1 MRQMHGSAQIISISR
16 RLAPAHITRYSI
28 APTSINLLTRF
39 CQMPKING
47 NEIRPGNVLEH
58 NDGLW
63 SAVKVDHVKPGKG
76 GAFAQV
82 ELRNLRN
89 GSKLNERFRSADKVE
104 RVRLE
109 QKDQQFL
116 YEDGGMLVVMD
127 TETYEQ
133 VQLPSELLGERRPF
147 LQDGMTI
154 VVEFYE
160 EEALNATLPQKV
172 TCKIVETE
180 PVVKGQTA
188 ANSFKPAI
196 LDNGVKVM
204 VPPFVGPDED
214 IVVNTETMEYSER
227 A

>member
-1 MRQMHGSAQIISISR
+1 
-16 RLAPAHITRYSI
+16 
-28 APTSINLLTRF
+28 
-39 CQMPKING
+39 MPKING
-47 NEIRPGNVLEH
+47 NEIRPGYVLEH
-58 NDGLW
+58 NGGLW
-63 SAVKVDHVKPGKG
+63 AAVKTDHVKPGKG

-109 QKDQQFL
+109 QKDMQFL
-116 YEDGGMLVVMD
+116 YETDGMLVFMD
-127 TETYEQ
+127 AETFDQ
-133 VQLPSELLGERRPF
+133 VELPADLLGERRPF

-154 VVEFYE
+154 LVEFYE
-160 EEALNATLPQKV
+160 HEALNATLPQKV
-172 TCKIVETE
+172 TCTVVETE

-188 ANSFKPAI
+188 ANSFKPAV

-204 VPPFVGPDED
+204 VPPFVGPDEA

>member
-1 MRQMHGSAQIISISR
+1 
-16 RLAPAHITRYSI
+16 
-28 APTSINLLTRF
+28 
-39 CQMPKING
+39 MPKING
-47 NEIRPGNVLEH
+47 NEIKPGNVLEH
-58 NDGLW
+58 DSGLW
-63 SAVKVDHVKPGKG
+63 VAVKVEHVKPGKG

-82 ELRNLRN
+82 ELKNLRT

-116 YEDGGMLVVMD
+116 YESDGMLVFMD
-127 TETYEQ
+127 VETFEQ
-133 VQLPSELLGERRPF
+133 VELPSDLLGGRRPF

-160 EEALNATLPQKV
+160 DEALNATLPQKV
-172 TCKIVETE
+172 TRTVVETE

-196 LDNGVKVM
+196 LDNGMKVM
-204 VPPFVGPDED
+204 VPPFIDQEEK
-214 IVVNTETMEYSER
+214 INVNTETLEYSER

>member
-1 MRQMHGSAQIISISR
+1 
-16 RLAPAHITRYSI
+16 
-28 APTSINLLTRF
+28 
-39 CQMPKING
+39 MPKING

-58 NDGLW
+58 DGGLW

-116 YEDGGMLVVMD
+116 YESDGMLHFMD
-127 TETYEQ
+127 QETFDQ
-133 VQLPSELLGERRPF
+133 VALPAEILGDRRPF
-147 LQDGMTI
+147 LQDGM
-154 VVEFYE
+154 VVQVEYYE
-160 EEALNATLPQKV
+160 EEALSAQVPQKV
-172 TCKIVETE
+172 TCEVAETE

-188 ANSFKPAI
+188 ANSFKPAV
-196 LDNGVKVM
+196 LDNGVRITI
-204 VPPFVGPDED
+204 PPFVGQGEKV
-214 IVVNTETMEYSER
+214 VVNTETMEYAER

>member
-1 MRQMHGSAQIISISR
+1 
-16 RLAPAHITRYSI
+16 
-28 APTSINLLTRF
+28 
-39 CQMPKING
+39 MPKING

-58 NDGLW
+58 QGGLW

-116 YEDGGMLVVMD
+116 YESDGMLVFMD
-127 TETYEQ
+127 GETFEQ
-133 VQLPSELLGERRPF
+133 IEIPSAILGERRPF
-147 LQDGMTI
+147 LQDGMT
-154 VVEFYE
+154 VQLEYHE
-160 EEALNATLPQKV
+160 DEALSATLPQKV
-172 TCKIVETE
+172 TCRVVETE

-188 ANSFKPAI
+188 ANSFKPAV

-204 VPPFVGPDED
+204 VPPFVGQDED

>member
-1 MRQMHGSAQIISISR
+1 
-16 RLAPAHITRYSI
+16 
-28 APTSINLLTRF
+28 
-39 CQMPKING
+39 MPKING

-58 NDGLW
+58 NGGLW
-63 SAVKVDHVKPGKG
+63 TAVKVDHVKPGKG

-82 ELRNLRN
+82 EMRNLRN

-116 YEDGGMLVVMD
+116 YETDGMLVFMD
-127 TETYEQ
+127 NETFEQ
-133 VQLPSELLGERRPF
+133 IELPAEILGERRPF

-154 VVEFYE
+154 QIEYHE
-160 EEALNATLPQKV
+160 NEALSATLPQKV
-172 TCKIVETE
+172 TCRVVETE

-188 ANSFKPAI
+188 ANSFKPAV
-196 LDNGVKVM
+196 LDNGIKVM
-204 VPPFVGPDED
+204 VPPFVGQDED
-214 IVVNTETMEYSER
+214 IIVNTETMDYAER

>member
-1 MRQMHGSAQIISISR
+1 
-16 RLAPAHITRYSI
+16 
-28 APTSINLLTRF
+28 
-39 CQMPKING
+39 MPKING
-47 NEIRPGNVLEH
+47 NEIRPGNILEH
-58 NDGLW
+58 NGGLW
-63 SAVKVDHVKPGKG
+63 TAVKVDHVKPGKG

-82 ELRNLRN
+82 EMRNLRN

-116 YEDGGMLVVMD
+116 YEVDGNLVFMD
-127 TETYEQ
+127 TETFEQ
-133 VQLPSELLGERRPF
+133 IELPADILGERRAF
-147 LQDGMTI
+147 LQDGMTVLI
-154 VVEFYE
+154 EYYDN
-160 EEALNATLPQKV
+160 EALNATLPQKV
-172 TCKIVETE
+172 VCKVVETE

-188 ANSFKPAI
+188 ANSFKPAV

-214 IVVNTETMEYSER
+214 IVVNTETIEYSER